1 MNKSK
6 LNYSNRTKI
15 FVMGMCVFVIL
26 YATSLFTDIIEE
38 NPIYEGG
45 FSICLLGWLTSM
57 YFDKKTP

>member
-1 MNKSK
+1 MKKPTFS
-6 LNYSNRTKI
+6 YSNRTKI
-15 FVMGMCVFVIL
+15 FVMGMGVFVIL

-45 FSICLLGWLTSM
+45 FSICILGWLTSM